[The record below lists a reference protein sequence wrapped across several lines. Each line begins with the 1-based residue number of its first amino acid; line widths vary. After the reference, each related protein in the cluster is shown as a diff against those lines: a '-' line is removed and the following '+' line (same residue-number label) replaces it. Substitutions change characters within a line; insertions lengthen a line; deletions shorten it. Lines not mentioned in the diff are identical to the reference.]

1 MRGLLA
7 FVVLARLV
15 SAGVAGDM
23 ARAIRENGFDSAE
36 CYRVRDLTLAE
47 EDLRFYFTDGHLI
60 FAKPVAGKRIRAL
73 RRGHG

>member
-7 FVVLARLV
+7 FAVLARLA

-36 CYRVRDLTLAE
+36 CYRVRDLTL
-47 EDLRFYFTDGHLI
+47 
-60 FAKPVAGKRIRAL
+60 PKRTCASISRTVT
-73 RRGHG
+73 